1 VRRRSR
7 RVASRSGPAGPRQAG
22 PLAARIA
29 FLLED
34 LARDLAAGD
43 LAGIASDL
51 DPATFSANILF
62 LRGSERGVAPHV
74 RARLA
79 DGIALSGPLERPIWN
94 IGIMRR
100 ALLGLGD
107 AKPAALV
114 VAGGEAA
121 LDLAP
126 RLASWLER
134 PCVYLA
140 FTEDDAFPWR
150 RRKALDAFAK
160 TVAHTRRTTHALV
173 ESLGLPEE
181 RVATIYPAV
190 DLDEYAPR
198 PLPEWGGAT
207 DAPLVGLAGEP
218 PAAFVAALRAAC
230 PWVRF
235 GAPGARAPLVDL
247 GAEWS
252 PDAVARIA
260 ILAVAPGADLA
271 GAYDAVVR
279 AMAGGR
285 AVLSAIPEGR
295 LDATLVDGET
305 GARATDPSPAA
316 IAEALAR
323 LVASRDLL
331 ESMGSGGRLLAAG
344 SYDRARRRAEYDA
357 LLRVVCGIPFP
368 PPVSRGADAPG
379 IPIQFRGLTKS
390 QKNV

>member
-1 VRRRSR
+1 
-7 RVASRSGPAGPRQAG
+7 
-22 PLAARIA
+22 LAAPARIA

-34 LARDLAAGD
+34 LAGDLAAGD
-43 LAGIASDL
+43 VAGIASDL
-51 DPATFSANILF
+51 DRGAFSPVILF
-62 LRGSERGVAPHV
+62 MRGSERGLAPHL

-79 DGIALSGPLERPIWN
+79 GEITLSGPLERPIWN
-94 IGIMRR
+94 IGVMRR
-100 ALLGLGD
+100 ALLGLGG

-126 RLASWLER
+126 RLAGWLER
-134 PCVYLA
+134 PSIYLA

-150 RRKALDAFAK
+150 RRKALAAFAK
-160 TVAHTRRTTHALV
+160 TVAHTRRMTHALV
-173 ESLGLPEE
+173 DALGLPEE

-190 DLDEYAPR
+190 DLDAFAPR
-198 PLPEWGGAT
+198 PLPEWGGAAG
-207 DAPLVGLAGEP
+207 APLVGLAGD
-218 PAAFVAALRAAC
+218 PAAETIAAIAAAC
-230 PWVRF
+230 PGVRF
-235 GAPGARAPLVDL
+235 AVAGARGGGRAAAKLADLVDL

-260 ILAVAPGADLA
+260 LLLAAPGADIS
-271 GAYDAVVR
+271 GAYDAIVR

-285 AVLSAIPEGR
+285 AVVSAIPEAR

-305 GARATDPSPAA
+305 GVRVGDASPAA
-316 IAEALAR
+316 IAEAISRVL
-323 LVASRDLL
+323 ASRELL

-368 PPVSRGADAPG
+368 PTAPARGDDAPG
-379 IPIQFRGLTKS
+379 IPVQFRGLTKS